1 MAELK
6 ELLNLEYICLRPL
19 GCSKAQGKEKLR
31 GVAGISGKIWS
42 QQRWRRHRFWEACAG
57 SIGNVLCYSTY
68 GVLPILLADPLMPV
82 NQLPFLTDSWHEIK
96 DIMFKGDP
104 VSVLLY

>member
-42 QQRWRRHRFWEACAG
+42 QQRWRGVIVFGKRAREASGMCF
-57 SIGNVLCYSTY
+57 GNGMMRQS
-68 GVLPILLADPLMPV
+68 
-82 NQLPFLTDSWHEIK
+82 
-96 DIMFKGDP
+96 
-104 VSVLLY
+104 

>member
-1 MAELK
+1 MFGGSLVGREWLAELK

-57 SIGNVLCYSTY
+57 SIGNVFRKWNDASKL
-68 GVLPILLADPLMPV
+68 I
-82 NQLPFLTDSWHEIK
+82 I
-96 DIMFKGDP
+96 
-104 VSVLLY
+104 